1 MAKKTGWGLAQPQPG
16 KAREEKLYY
25 QVLWESELQS
35 VEGFREP
42 EKTCTS
48 DINAAMWGLGHFIY
62 HLLTS

>member
-1 MAKKTGWGLAQPQPG
+1 MAKKTGWGLAQPQLG

-48 DINAAMWGLGHFIY
+48 DF
-62 HLLTS
+62 